1 MKKIVAIVI
10 FLIGFSVNAQK
21 TTTNYFTI
29 NVGYEYW
36 NGNYG
41 KVGTDLF
48 LVQDNNNIL
57 TFSANANLGYMKD
70 MFRVIPE
77 IGAGYLFNFSNKV
90 GDPYSSNFNSAFY
103 IIRAEASPWT
113 ITPKVGIAILS
124 LLELN
129 AGYSF
134 EFRENKD
141 FKEMNC
147 FRAGLTIHLPTQ
159 LF

>member
-1 MKKIVAIVI
+1 MKKFIAIFVFI
-10 FLIGFSVNAQK
+10 FSFQAKAQQNL
-21 TTTNYFTI
+21 TDYFTI
-29 NVGYEYW
+29 NLGYEYW

-141 FKEMNC
+141 FKEMNG

>member
-70 MFRVIPE
+70 MVSVIPE

-141 FKEMNC
+141 FKEMNG

>member
-141 FKEMNC
+141 FKEMNG

-159 LF
+159 HI

>member
-1 MKKIVAIVI
+1 MKKIVSI
-10 FLIGFSVNAQK
+10 FILLACFQAKAQQDL
-21 TTTNYFTI
+21 TDYLTI
-29 NVGYEYW
+29 NLGYEYW

-41 KVGTDLF
+41 KVGTDLY
-48 LVQDNNNIL
+48 LVQPNNNIL
-57 TFSANANLGYMKD
+57 AFSANANLGYMKD
-70 MFRVIPE
+70 KFRVIPE
-77 IGAGYLFNFSNKV
+77 IGAGYMFNFENKP
-90 GDPYSSNFNSAFY
+90 GDPYSSNFSSAFY
-103 IIRAEASPWT
+103 VIRTEVSPWT
-113 ITPKVGIAILS
+113 ITPKVGIAVLS

-141 FKEMNC
+141 FKDMNG